1 MNEKMQI
8 RIIELIDD
16 GATIESSLDLKE
28 LINSSEEA
36 KKFYESM
43 LMSESALQSFFG
55 GEKAR
60 ELTNKIDAC
69 LDEQFN
75 PTSNVSSTNFKPI
88 LGFAIAASLAAITFT
103 FFNSPSQISE
113 SMEIPYLEQQI
124 VDDEEAEQIFIS
136 GEEMI
141 NGLWGPSSE
150 LAREIGRDRY
160 EIMYAVYEANKDNFI
175 DNDIN
180 QPKQDETFFVD
191 LSLVENLDKS
201 FVIDE
206 VKRHIFCSC

>member
-60 ELTNKIDAC
+60 ELTNKIDAY

>member
-16 GATIESSLDLKE
+16 GATIESSLDLKD

-60 ELTNKIDAC
+60 ELTNKIDAY